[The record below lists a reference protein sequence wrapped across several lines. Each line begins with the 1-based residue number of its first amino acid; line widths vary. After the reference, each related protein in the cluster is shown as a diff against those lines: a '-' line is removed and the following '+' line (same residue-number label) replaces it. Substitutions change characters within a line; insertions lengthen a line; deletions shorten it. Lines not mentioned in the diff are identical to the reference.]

1 MHKRNLLVMAVGL
14 FGAGVPAFGG
24 SHTWQFNEIFSD
36 ATGRMQFIEL
46 VCHNDPN
53 ENFVGG
59 ILLTTNNGS
68 FTFPA
73 HLQGNTE
80 DRFLLLGTAMFAA
93 LPGAPT
99 PDYIIPE
106 NFIPINGGFIRYNPT
121 GNYDTW
127 NYGSGVIPT
136 NGTSTIQFTSWTPFS
151 SSDPFVVSP
160 SNSPT
165 NYNGGTGS
173 VNAACIDGDG
183 DGFGNPGD
191 ASCSGGP
198 QTDCDDS
205 NANVRPNAL
214 ENEAAG
220 NCGDSLDN
228 DCDAL
233 VDCAE
238 AGCANAIGA
247 CIPTVSEWGVVVLTL
262 TMLCAGSI
270 MLRGRV

>member
-1 MHKRNLLVMAVGL
+1 MQVRNSLLVGIFLWAAASVQ
-14 FGAGVPAFGG
+14 AG
-24 SHTWQFNEIFSD
+24 SHTWQFNEIFDS
-36 ATGRMQFIEL
+36 TGRIQFIEL
-46 VCHNDPN
+46 VCHGDPD

-59 ILLTTNNGS
+59 LLVTTNNGS
-68 FTFPA
+68 FTFPG
-73 HLQGNTE
+73 HLAGSTLE
-80 DRFLLLGTAMFAA
+80 RFLLLATARFAA

-106 NFIPINGGFIRYNPT
+106 NFISLNGGFIRYNPS

-127 NYGSGVIPT
+127 NYGPGVIPT
-136 NGTSTIQFTSWTPFS
+136 NGTSTVQFTDWTPFS
-151 SSDPFVVSP
+151 SNDTFVVSP

-173 VNAACIDGDG
+173 INAACLDADG

-191 ASCSGGP
+191 ANCSAGP

-205 NANVRPNAL
+205 NPNVRPNAL

-220 NCGDSLDN
+220 NCGDGSDN
-228 DCDAL
+228 DCDGL

-238 AGCANAIGA
+238 AGCANVVGA
-247 CIPTVSEWGVVVLTL
+247 CVPTVSEWGVVVLTL
-262 TMLCAGSI
+262 TILCAGSV